1 MVLVSEYRNI
11 KLMLTGLICAPIFG
25 YLCAGGLKFIL
36 NCIRTRT
43 VTVAHIGMGGMPS
56 THNSITATTAS
67 IVGFVHGFDTP
78 AFSIALALVLIV
90 LIDSLDLR
98 NKVSKHARA
107 INNINVFHAC
117 ELAQLSEKLGH
128 TKTEACAGLI
138 LGAVVGASLSYV
150 SAILV

>member
-1 MVLVSEYRNI
+1 
-11 KLMLTGLICAPIFG
+11 MLTGFIFAPIFG
-25 YLCAGGLKFIL
+25 YLSAGGLKFLL

-43 VTVAHIGMGGMPS
+43 VTVTHIGMGGMPS

-67 IVGFVHGFDTP
+67 HVGFVHGFDTP
-78 AFSIALALVLIV
+78 VFSIALALVLIV

-107 INNINVFHAC
+107 INNINVFHAS
-117 ELAQLSEKLGH
+117 ELAQLREKLGH

-138 LGAVVGASLSYV
+138 LGAVAGALLSYL
-150 SAILV
+150 SAIMV